1 MDFTLTTE
9 LHASVL
15 TFSSTGFLLLCQH
28 HYCELSTP
36 SLASSS
42 VLETKDLTTILST
55 TFKSQ
60 HDVPQTRTSVISTT
74 STHTTRLQRI
84 TVAPNDET
92 LIDVTTSIDSLCLT
106 KSYDPEDTNG
116 DNYSIKS
123 ISGDIIV
130 TIILHHS
137 DNATETIKFIVNHI
151 NGIDLL
157 VHNVT
162 IGEFSKSITPFQILT
177 TFFFQQAFALCKL
190 QSLKISWTFLKT
202 KSTFW
207 SIASIILSVS

>member
-9 LHASVL
+9 RHSSVL
-15 TFSSTGFLLLCQH
+15 TFFSTGFLLLCQH

-60 HDVPQTRTSVISTT
+60 QSLSTQHDLPQTKTSAISTT

-106 KSYDPEDTNG
+106 KSYDAEDTTG

-151 NGIDLL
+151 NEIDLL

-162 IGEFSKSITPFQILT
+162 IGEFSTSITPFQTL
-177 TFFFQQAFALCKL
+177 TFFF
-190 QSLKISWTFLKT
+190 S
-202 KSTFW
+202 
-207 SIASIILSVS
+207 

>member
-1 MDFTLTTE
+1 MCP
-9 LHASVL
+9 
-15 TFSSTGFLLLCQH
+15 FSFFPTAGFLLLCQH

-60 HDVPQTRTSVISTT
+60 QGPSTQHDVPQRRTSVTSTT

-84 TVAPNDET
+84 NITPNDET
-92 LIDVTTSIDSLCLT
+92 LIDVTTSIDSLCLS
-106 KSYDPEDTNG
+106 KIYDADDMTTV
-116 DNYSIKS
+116 DNYPIKT

-130 TIILHHS
+130 TLILHHS
-137 DNATETIKFIVNHI
+137 HNATETIKFIVNHI
-151 NGIDLL
+151 NEIDLL

-162 IGEFSKSITPFQILT
+162 IG
-177 TFFFQQAFALCKL
+177 
-190 QSLKISWTFLKT
+190 
-202 KSTFW
+202 
-207 SIASIILSVS
+207 